1 MDLPVLYELQVMHK
15 EINVIGEKLKELRE
29 AKELKKLKDEY
40 QRLKCEH
47 DKAEESIKKNAYQ
60 QEIRNN
66 EIKNLDCNKKSCEEI
81 KFSKETDTVK
91 KLESIEKQLEQ
102 LDEKKQ
108 GIENDIITLIDEVD
122 NTNKDLAETKKRS
135 VFIKKKYA
143 SIKENIEKSIES
155 LEAQKAKLIVKTESL
170 LKKVSK
176 DNVEMYNRLLK
187 SYSDPV
193 AQVAGRSCSGCNMEM
208 SAMDYEALKSGSQ
221 ELRCQSCG
229 RLLYFCRA

>member
-1 MDLPVLYELQVMHK
+1 MDLPVLYEMQVMHK
-15 EINVIGEKLKELRE
+15 EINGIDEKLKELRE
-29 AKELKKLKDEY
+29 AKDLKKLKDEY
-40 QRLKCEH
+40 QRLKAEYE
-47 DKAEESIKKNAYQ
+47 KGEESIKKNAYQ

-66 EIKNLDCNKKSCEEI
+66 EIKNLDYNKKSCEEI

-102 LDEKKQ
+102 LEEKKQ
-108 GIENDIITLIDEVD
+108 GVENDIITLIDEVD

-143 SIKENIEKSIES
+143 SSKENIEKSIAS
-155 LEAQKAKLIVKTESL
+155 LEAQKAKLIAKTDSL
-170 LKKVSK
+170 VKKVSK
-176 DNVEMYNRLLK
+176 DNVEMYNRLSK

-193 AQVAGRSCSGCNMEM
+193 ARVAGRSCSGCKMEL

-229 RLLYFCRA
+229 RLLYFCKP